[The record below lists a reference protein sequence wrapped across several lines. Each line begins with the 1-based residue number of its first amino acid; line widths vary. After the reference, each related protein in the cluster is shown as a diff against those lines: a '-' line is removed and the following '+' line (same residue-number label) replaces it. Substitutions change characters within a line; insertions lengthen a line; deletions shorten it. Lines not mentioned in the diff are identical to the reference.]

1 MLKDSIKY
9 FISFLYALKL
19 IGATNMSE
27 ELGIPTL
34 YIDNFRGFEDTY
46 IPLKEVNFFVGENS
60 TGKTSILSLINLLY
74 DYSFWLRPDFNN
86 SEIHLGSF
94 YEIADK
100 KNNKKYFMVG
110 FFNHVIDQKTNQIRY
125 DSVLLKFFNDN
136 GNPSILE
143 CSYTYNNQTILSKI
157 AKNNKL
163 IFYKK
168 INNDDII
175 HSSDSLNIFKQWI
188 QSINLEFERTG
199 FEKIIIKSG
208 FPSTVSVIRTI
219 IENELTGKRKEGE
232 LNIAATEANFMGFQT
247 SNPIGNLA
255 WIAPIRAKPERTY
268 DDFSIRVSPEGDH
281 APYLLKK
288 LLSTAKKS
296 KSKIQPKELIESF
309 GLKSALFNSIRIKPF
324 GKDSSSP
331 FEIDIIINS
340 SSFKIA
346 NVGYGISQVL
356 PIIVEVLARSK
367 NTVFAIQQPEV
378 HLHPKAQAALG
389 DFIYYANQNTNKNFF
404 IETHSEYLINRFRL
418 NVHRNNEKK
427 ARAQV
432 LFFERTDNGNKVHV
446 IEIEDDGKYS
456 EDQPASFKDFFI
468 KEEIDLLDI

>member
-1 MLKDSIKY
+1 
-9 FISFLYALKL
+9 
-19 IGATNMSE
+19 MSKE
-27 ELGIPTL
+27 IGIPTL

-74 DYSFWLRPDFNN
+74 DYSFWLRPEFNN

-100 KNNKKYFMVG
+100 KNNKKYFMIG
-110 FFNHVIDQKTNQIRY
+110 FFNHVIDKKTNQIRY
-125 DSVLLKFFNDN
+125 DSVLLKFYNDN
-136 GNPSILE
+136 GIPSILE
-143 CSYTYNNQTILSKI
+143 CTYTNNNQTILSKI

-163 IFYKK
+163 ILYKI
-168 INNDDII
+168 INNDFI
-175 HSSDSLNIFKQWI
+175 HSSDSQEIFRQWI
-188 QSINLEFERTG
+188 QNVNLEFERTG
-199 FEKIIIKSG
+199 FEKIIIKTG
-208 FPSTVSVIRTI
+208 FPSTVMVIRTI
-219 IENELTGKRKEGE
+219 IENELKGKKNKDDEI
-232 LNIAATEANFMGFQT
+232 NIAATTSNFMGFQS
-247 SNPIGNLA
+247 SNRIGNLA

-288 LLSTAKKS
+288 LLSMVKKS
-296 KSKIQPKELIESF
+296 KSKRQPKELIESF
-309 GLKSALFNSIRIKPF
+309 GLKSGLFNSIRIKPF
-324 GKDSSSP
+324 GKDFSSP
-331 FEIDIIINS
+331 FEIDIILNS
-340 SSFKIA
+340 SPFKIA

-356 PIIVEVLARSK
+356 PIIVEILARSE

-389 DFIYYANQNTNKNFF
+389 DFIYFANQNTNMNFF

-418 NVHRNNEKK
+418 NVHRNKEDKI
-427 ARAQV
+427 RSQV
-432 LFFERTDNGNKVHV
+432 LFFERTENGNKVHI
-446 IEIEDDGKYS
+446 IEIENDGKYS
-456 EDQPASFKDFFI
+456 EDQPTSFKDFFI